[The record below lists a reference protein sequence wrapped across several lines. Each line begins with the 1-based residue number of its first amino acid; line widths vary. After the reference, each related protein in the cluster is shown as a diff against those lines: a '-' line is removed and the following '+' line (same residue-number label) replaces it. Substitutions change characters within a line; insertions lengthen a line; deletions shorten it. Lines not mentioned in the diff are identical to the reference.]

1 MEPDSP
7 VGLLTAEPAEPP
19 PVPWYQRKTDEL
31 LQMRL
36 CDLPLRIQGSEIEP
50 QIQQLYAQLETRG
63 IPLRPPCYL
72 GDEWFS
78 PNGAPAI
85 AVPFYLAHPR
95 LKELEMA
102 QMLEVAG
109 GDPISCQQLLRH
121 ESGHAV
127 DHAFKLNQREDY
139 QKVFGNHDEDYNPET
154 YTPKP
159 YSKSYVIH
167 LPNWYGQSHP
177 DEDFAE
183 TFAVWLTDPPE
194 VWRERYKGWNALEK
208 LEFVDGLMR
217 ELATKKPLVRKIR
230 RRFDANKSRKTLTR
244 HYAERRKLFAEDFP
258 DFYDADL
265 RAIFERGP
273 SGEESAAKFMRRHRA
288 ALIGSL
294 VEWTGQRKYTV
305 SELVTKLSKRC
316 SQLKLPAPR
325 DAVRLQFE
333 IGAYLASLVTT
344 HLYTG
349 KFKRIL

>member
-7 VGLLTAEPAEPP
+7 EGLSAAEPVA
-19 PVPWYQRKTDEL
+19 VPWHQLKTDEL
-31 LQMRL
+31 LKMRL
-36 CDLPLRIQGSEIEP
+36 CDLPLHIQGSEIEP
-50 QIQQLYAQLETRG
+50 QVWQLYAQLEDRSVP
-63 IPLRPPCYL
+63 IRPACYL

-78 PNGAPAI
+78 PNGSPAI
-85 AVPFYLAHPR
+85 ALPFYLAHPR
-95 LKELEMA
+95 LKELELA
-102 QMLEVAG
+102 HMLEVAG
-109 GDPISCQQLLRH
+109 GDAESCQQLLRH
-121 ESGHAV
+121 ECGHAL
-127 DHAFKLNQREDY
+127 DHAFQLNQREDY
-139 QKVFGNHDEDYNPET
+139 QAVFGNHDEEYNPET

-159 YSKSYVIH
+159 YSKSYVLN

-194 VWRERYKGWNALEK
+194 VWRERYKGWNALDK
-208 LEFVDGLMR
+208 LEYVDRLMQ
-217 ELATKKPLVRKIR
+217 ELAGKKPLVRKVR
-230 RRFDANKSRKTLTR
+230 RRFDVSKSRKTLAR

-265 RAIFERGP
+265 RAIFGRGP
-273 SGEESAAKFMRRHRA
+273 AGEESAAKFMRRHRR
-288 ALIGSL
+288 ALIASL

-305 SELVTKLSKRC
+305 TELVTKLTKRC
-316 SQLKLPAPR
+316 ASLKLPAPR

-333 IGAYLASLVTT
+333 VGAYLASLVTT

>member
-7 VGLLTAEPAEPP
+7 EGLAAAEPL
-19 PVPWYQRKTDEL
+19 PVPWHQRKTEEL

-36 CDLPLRIQGSEIEP
+36 GDLPVRIQGSEIEP
-50 QIQQLYAQLETRG
+50 QVLQLYAQLDARG
-63 IPLRPPCYL
+63 VPLHPPCYL

-78 PNGAPAI
+78 PNGVPAI
-85 AVPFYLAHPR
+85 AIPFYLAHPR

-109 GDPISCQQLLRH
+109 GDPESCQQLLRH
-121 ESGHAV
+121 ECGHAV
-127 DHAFKLNQREDY
+127 DHAFKLGEREDY
-139 QKVFGNHDEDYNPET
+139 QAVFGDHEEDYYPET

-159 YSKSYVIH
+159 YSKSFVLN

-183 TFAVWLTDPPE
+183 TFAVWLTDSPE
-194 VWRERYKGWNALEK
+194 VWRERYKGWKALDK
-208 LEFVDGLMR
+208 LEFVDRLMQ
-217 ELATKKPLVRKIR
+217 ELTAKKPLVHKIR
-230 RRFDANKSRKTLTR
+230 RRFDASKSRKTLAR

-265 RAIFERGP
+265 RDIFGRGP
-273 SGEESAAKFMRRHRA
+273 AGDESAAKFMRRHRA

-294 VEWTGQRKYTV
+294 VHWTGQRKYTV
-305 SELVTKLSKRC
+305 TELVTKLTKRC
-316 SQLKLPAPR
+316 GKLKLPAPR

-333 IGAYLASLVTT
+333 VGAYLASLVTT